1 MVALTKHVLLSAD
14 EIIRWLRLLC
24 YSPDN
29 RALVR
34 GGRKIAIKYVAWLA
48 NLHRA
53 TLYRAITSGKLSEK
67 SRMALSPVLTRL
79 QASETGRRCSLDPSP
94 PPQDKL
100 VRGVDWNEWSRC
112 RSCGGH
118 GFSPVIMNSS
128 KWYFCDS
135 CLPPTQYPALGARAC
150 G

>member
-135 CLPPTQYPALGARAC
+135 CLPPTQY
-150 G
+150 